1 MKGKRMRRDDKG
13 TQLMQVLNK
22 LVENFNDPIMQREAA
37 GVEYKTCRSSTGAA
51 TCISGHKSCT
61 KARCNIR

>member
-37 GVEYKTCRSSTGAA
+37 GVVSTMIASESI
-51 TCISGHKSCT
+51 ISFNKVSL
-61 KARCNIR
+61 KLWDV